1 VGPQLS
7 LAVTPEIA
15 VVVPSHDRALRL
27 RWLLN
32 ALEEQTLPRERWE
45 LIVAHDSSDAETPA
59 LLASHPV
66 GARVVEF
73 PPGAAGPAEKRNAG
87 WRAASAPVVAFT
99 DDDCRPPPEWL
110 ERLLEAARRAP
121 GAIVQG
127 RTTPDPDERALLHAA
142 PWSRS
147 QEIEPPTVWAQTCNI
162 AYPWEVLERLGGFDE
177 RLPVA
182 SGEDTDLARRAVDEG
197 VRVVAAPHAET
208 HHAVDATR
216 MAPALRSAWRWGH
229 LAYLVKRHPA
239 LREAMP
245 ARVFWKRSHALLVL
259 GVAAAAATRRPA
271 GALALVPWALEARP
285 RYGHGAR
292 GLVRAASELP
302 GRAALDATEIAALA
316 AGSVKYRTLL
326 L

>member
-1 VGPQLS
+1 MV
-7 LAVTPEIA
+7 PEIA
-15 VVVPSHDRALRL
+15 VVVPSHDRPLRL

-32 ALEEQTLPRERWE
+32 ALEEQTLARERWE

-59 LLASHPV
+59 LLAAHPV
-66 GARVVEF
+66 GARVLAV
-73 PPGAAGPAEKRNAG
+73 PPGSAGPAAKRNAG
-87 WRAASAPVVAFT
+87 WRATSAPVVAFT

-110 ERLLEAARRAP
+110 ERLLDAARRAP

-147 QEIEPPTVWAQTCNI
+147 QEIDPPTVWAQTCNI
-162 AYPWEVLERLGGFDE
+162 AYPRDVLERLGGFDE

-182 SGEDTDLARRAVDEG
+182 SGEDTDLARRAVGDG
-197 VRVVAAPHAET
+197 VPVLAAPDAET
-208 HHAVDATR
+208 HHAVDATW
-216 MAPALRSAWRWGH
+216 MAPALRSTWRWGH
-229 LAYLVKRHPA
+229 LAYLVRRHPS
-239 LREAMP
+239 LREAMT
-245 ARVFWKRSHALLVL
+245 ARVFWKRSHALLLL
-259 GVAAAAATRRPA
+259 GLAGAAASRRPL

-316 AGSVKYRTLL
+316 AGSAKYRTFLL
-326 L
+326 